1 MTDSIN
7 QFRKYLIVRFDA
19 LHSQFREGV
28 EHLLKLFLILLG
40 YLDVVNPNPLIFK
53 LDFVIP
59 QIAFDFLGEQLLT
72 SNQGIVTF
80 PKEMPPV
87 V

>member
-1 MTDSIN
+1 
-7 QFRKYLIVRFDA
+7 
-19 LHSQFREGV
+19 V